1 MASPRF
7 SIVIPT
13 RERAET
19 FRWTLRNCCE
29 QDFDNYEVIVSDN
42 HSTPATKQIVEELA
56 SPRVRYIRAPEPLAM
71 SANWELG
78 VSQARGEYVIVVG
91 DDDALMPGALGLAD
105 RLLRES
111 GLSVIRW
118 DWVFYNWPD
127 HLFSNQAN
135 RLEVPLGRKFSTAK
149 GHDVAESVLNQ
160 GAWHPE
166 LPMLYNAVVHRSIL
180 ETIKNATGRVFA
192 ALAPD
197 IFSGMAVA
205 AVAEEFG
212 VLESPLSVCG
222 SSGSST
228 GGNAMFK
235 PDSPIAKEFWALNAR
250 VGIDWHPLV
259 PRLSTMPSCY
269 ADTFL
274 HVLDHG
280 LLKGASIQLDRLKL
294 SVNCLRD
301 YRMRSEADRQF
312 AVDAILASLNDI
324 PDLKAEFLARVPE
337 TPCSEFRSPESYRGE
352 KMWVGLRSEKWF
364 CFNAADYGV
373 SNVYEAA
380 KLSGRIL
387 HSQKE
392 PDALQSLQ
400 ARIVGLESE
409 NAALRRAHADL
420 EQTLSDQRQ
429 SSDEVKRTLEESLS
443 CMPHR
448 IVRNARRA
456 LKDF

>member
-1 MASPRF
+1 VASPRF

-166 LPMLYNAVVHRSIL
+166 LPFISTVHYVADDFTGLRTYVSEMTLLCCLFYLIWSVFIIHGAYRQQGLSFWSRAGGRRLSMLRS
-180 ETIKNATGRVFA
+180 
-192 ALAPD
+192 
-197 IFSGMAVA
+197 
-205 AVAEEFG
+205 
-212 VLESPLSVCG
+212 LSL
-222 SSGSST
+222 
-228 GGNAMFK
+228 
-235 PDSPIAKEFWALNAR
+235 LNALFP
-250 VGIDWHPLV
+250 VLIGLV
-259 PRLSTMPSCY
+259 KAQFYEDLG
-269 ADTFL
+269 
-274 HVLDHG
+274 DH
-280 LLKGASIQLDRLKL
+280 
-294 SVNCLRD
+294 
-301 YRMRSEADRQF
+301 
-312 AVDAILASLNDI
+312 ILASYITLTIYATSFLVLRDSDFFRAEPSPKARAEPTAALIETKKKYEKSALSPEVEKAILTKLNHLTTTEKLYLNSDLSLPKLADHLGTSPHYVSQVLNDRLGQTFFDWLATHRI
-324 PDLKAEFLARVPE
+324 AEAQQLLNDPATAHLKIEEIAERVGYNAPSAFHTAFKRITGQ
-337 TPCSEFRSPESYRGE
+337 TPASFRSKGS
-352 KMWVGLRSEKWF
+352 V
-364 CFNAADYGV
+364 
-373 SNVYEAA
+373 
-380 KLSGRIL
+380 
-387 HSQKE
+387 
-392 PDALQSLQ
+392 
-400 ARIVGLESE
+400 
-409 NAALRRAHADL
+409 
-420 EQTLSDQRQ
+420 
-429 SSDEVKRTLEESLS
+429 
-443 CMPHR
+443 
-448 IVRNARRA
+448 
-456 LKDF
+456 